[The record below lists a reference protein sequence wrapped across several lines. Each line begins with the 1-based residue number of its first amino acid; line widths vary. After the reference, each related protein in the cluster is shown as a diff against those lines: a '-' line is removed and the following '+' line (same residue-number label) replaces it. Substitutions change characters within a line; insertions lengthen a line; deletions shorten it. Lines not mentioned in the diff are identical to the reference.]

1 MRELLRD
8 RVYIRYWLAVVT
20 SFLGDGIAKVT
31 VIFVAADLTDSPA
44 LFIAAIV
51 IAQLLPSG
59 VLGTFIGPL
68 VDRMSPRVLLV
79 GADLARVV
87 IVLAMIFAVD
97 SAWLLV
103 VLIFLEGLGKA
114 VFETARM
121 AAIPKVVGKHS
132 IPVAIA
138 LFQSTVQ
145 ALNLAGPL
153 LGGFLILVAGVKL
166 AFVVNAVTFVV
177 SALLLGSIAVL
188 KEATVTAAGPGQ
200 YWSSLRTGVTGV
212 LSIGSLRLVAWAMV
226 PVMLAIGLF
235 TTNVNTQLLAGFDLP
250 AFEFGLAQAML
261 GGGAIIGAF
270 LGPALVR
277 RLPLTGLL
285 AGAVALF
292 AVSLLVLWPIDDR
305 WPGSGVALVC
315 AWCALVG
322 LGMSLVQVPVA
333 NILLRDLPE
342 DLRGRGIALLNAVMI
357 NFSIVGVLLGGVV
370 ANAIGAAASIVL
382 TGVVL
387 LPPALVLLS
396 RSRTEKNNLA
406 PAADTEAGVPR

>member
-1 MRELLRD
+1 MSELLRD
-8 RVYIRYWLAVVT
+8 KVYLRYWLAVVV
-20 SFLGDGIAKVT
+20 SFLGDGIAKIT
-31 VIFVAADLTDSPA
+31 VIYLAADLTDSPE
-44 LFIAAIV
+44 LFIATIV

-59 VLGTFIGPL
+59 VFGAFIGPL
-68 VDRMSPRVLLV
+68 VDRMSPRLLLV

-121 AAIPKVVGKHS
+121 ASIPKLVGRHS

-153 LGGFLILVAGVKL
+153 LGGLLILLVGVKW
-166 AFVVNAVTFVV
+166 AFVVNAATFVV

-188 KEATVTAAGPGQ
+188 KEATVTAPAPGQ
-200 YWSSLRTGVTGV
+200 YWSLLRTGVTGV

-226 PVMLAIGLF
+226 PVMLALGLF
-235 TTNVNTQLLAGFDLP
+235 TTNVNTQLLAGFDLA

-261 GGGAIIGAF
+261 GGGAIFGAF
-270 LGPALVR
+270 LGPAMVR
-277 RLPLTGLL
+277 RLSLTGLL

-292 AVSLLVLWPIDDR
+292 AVSMLVLWPIDAR
-305 WPGSGVALVC
+305 WPASGVALVC
-315 AWCALVG
+315 AWCALAG
-322 LGMSLVQVPVA
+322 LAMSLVQVPVA

-342 DLRGRGIALLNAVMI
+342 DLRGRGIALLHAVMI
-357 NFSIVGVLLGGVV
+357 NFSIVGVLIGGLV
-370 ANAIGAAASIVL
+370 ADAIGAAASIIV
-382 TGVVL
+382 TGVL
-387 LPPALVLLS
+387 LFPPALVLVF
-396 RSRTEKNNLA
+396 RSRAEKKPA
-406 PAADTEAGVPR
+406 PATVIEAGTPR

>member
-1 MRELLRD
+1 VSELLRD
-8 RVYIRYWLAVVT
+8 KVYLRYWLAVVV
-20 SFLGDGIAKVT
+20 SFLGDGIAKIT
-31 VIFVAADLTDSPA
+31 VIYLAADLTDSPE
-44 LFIAAIV
+44 LFIATIV

-59 VLGTFIGPL
+59 VFGAFIGPL
-68 VDRMSPRVLLV
+68 VDRMSPRLLLV

-121 AAIPKVVGKHS
+121 ASIPKLVGRHS

-153 LGGFLILVAGVKL
+153 LGGLLILLVGVKW
-166 AFVVNAVTFVV
+166 AFVVNAATFVV

-188 KEATVTAAGPGQ
+188 KEATVTAPAPGQ
-200 YWSSLRTGVTGV
+200 YWSLLRTGVTGV

-226 PVMLAIGLF
+226 PVMLALGLF
-235 TTNVNTQLLAGFDLP
+235 TTNVNTQLLAGFDLA

-261 GGGAIIGAF
+261 GGGAIFGAF
-270 LGPALVR
+270 LGPAMVR
-277 RLPLTGLL
+277 RLSLTGLL

-292 AVSLLVLWPIDDR
+292 AVSMLVLWPIDAR
-305 WPGSGVALVC
+305 WPASGVALVC
-315 AWCALVG
+315 AWCALAG
-322 LGMSLVQVPVA
+322 LAMSLVQVPVA

-342 DLRGRGIALLNAVMI
+342 DLRGRGIALLHAVMI
-357 NFSIVGVLLGGVV
+357 NFSIVGVLIGGLV
-370 ANAIGAAASIVL
+370 ADAIGAAASIIV
-382 TGVVL
+382 TGVL
-387 LPPALVLLS
+387 LFPPALVLVF
-396 RSRTEKNNLA
+396 RSRAEKKPA
-406 PAADTEAGVPR
+406 PATVIEAGTPR

>member
-8 RVYIRYWLAVVT
+8 KVYLRYWLAVVI

-31 VIFVAADLTDSPA
+31 VIYVAADLTDSPA

-59 VLGTFIGPL
+59 VLGAFIGPL

-79 GADLARVV
+79 GADVARVV

-97 SAWLLV
+97 SAWLLLL
-103 VLIFLEGLGKA
+103 LIFLEGLGKA

-121 AAIPKVVGKHS
+121 AAIPKVVGGHS

-153 LGGFLILVAGVKL
+153 LGGLLILVAGVKL
-166 AFVVNAVTFVV
+166 SFVVNAATFVV

-188 KEATVTAAGPGQ
+188 KEATVAASGPGQ
-200 YWSSLRTGVTGV
+200 YWSSLRTGITGV

-235 TTNVNTQLLAGFDLP
+235 TTNVNTQLLTGFDLP

-277 RLPLTGLL
+277 RLSLTGLL

-292 AVSLLVLWPIDDR
+292 GVSLLVLWPIDER
-305 WPGSGVALVC
+305 WPASGLVLVC
-315 AWCALVG
+315 AWCALAG

-342 DLRGRGIALLNAVMI
+342 DLRGRGVALLNALMI

-370 ANAIGAAASIVL
+370 ADAIGAAASIVL
-382 TGVVL
+382 TGFVL
-387 LPPALVLLS
+387 LPPTVLLLLKS
-396 RSRTEKNNLA
+396 RKKN
-406 PAADTEAGVPR
+406 PDAATRIEVGTPR